1 MVIKIKEKYKKI
13 KIKDAHQIGKILQDV
28 LESEDE
34 IDKDKEHFW
43 VICFNSRNNIVRIDL
58 IGLGTVNAGL
68 VHPRETF
75 RPAVASSA
83 VSIIVAHNHPSG
95 YEEPSEADLKITKR
109 LKEAGDI
116 LGIDLLDSLIITKNT
131 IFSFTEKG
139 LILTK

>member
-1 MVIKIKEKYKKI
+1 MQIKIKEKYKKI
-13 KIKDAHQIGKILQDV
+13 KVKNAHQIGKILQDI

-34 IDKDKEHFW
+34 IDRDKEHFW
-43 VICFNSRNNIVRIDL
+43 AICFNSRNNIVRIDL

-95 YEEPSEADLKITKR
+95 DTEPSEADLKITKR
-109 LKEAGDI
+109 LKEAGNI
-116 LGIDLLDSLIITKNT
+116 LGIDLLDSLIITKDAV
-131 IFSFTEKG
+131 FSFAEKG
-139 LILTK
+139 LIPTE